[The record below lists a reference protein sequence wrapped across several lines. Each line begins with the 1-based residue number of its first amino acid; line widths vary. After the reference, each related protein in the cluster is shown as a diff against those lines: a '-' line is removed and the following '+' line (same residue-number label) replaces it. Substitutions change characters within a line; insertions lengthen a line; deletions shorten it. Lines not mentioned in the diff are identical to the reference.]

1 MYRNYRTDLSLL
13 LQSPLGRTIS
23 PLHLF
28 SSHFQFFVSDL
39 LTLFITTCIHS
50 EARNH
55 SMMKKVLLRP
65 TNPRDHSF
73 RCQCVVIISQ
83 VQPTVYF
90 IRHQFQSK
98 PKCPLG
104 IWFSC
109 KINIEQL
116 ISCNIS
122 LRHSGWK
129 LGFQGF
135 FSFGRKCQ
143 HQIFHPACMK
153 RLACSAVRDI
163 FQNPVWDL
171 AEERGRAGLG
181 RAHLRLLTPA
191 PGLASHHLKS
201 LFLWP
206 SWWSSIDAQS
216 VTFPRPWSD
225 IWPR

>member
-1 MYRNYRTDLSLL
+1 MLQTFSADPLLWLWSKFLFPPSIFCMYRNYRTDLSLL

-135 FSFGRKCQ
+135 FSFGRKLQVSAPDFPPCVYEE
-143 HQIFHPACMK
+143 ACLQRSAWHFPEP
-153 RLACSAVRDI
+153 RLRFGRGAGQGRVR
-163 FQNPVWDL
+163 QGSL
-171 AEERGRAGLG
+171 K
-181 RAHLRLLTPA
+181 TPNTR
-191 PGLASHHLKS
+191 PGSSK
-201 LFLWP
+201 P
-206 SWWSSIDAQS
+206 S
-216 VTFPRPWSD
+216 P
-225 IWPR
+225 